1 MTKQKKSI
9 IQTPT
14 KGKGG
19 GKGSS
24 SKGGKSE
31 AVDIKD
37 CPLELK
43 SFDSV
48 DSASAPNYF
57 NTLKKPASEDIGL
70 EDLDSLQLELENI
83 LSSCVIR
90 RQYYKD
96 ESEVLAHLD
105 KYKGSDII
113 FLYFYVNGA

>member
-1 MTKQKKSI
+1 M
-9 IQTPT
+9 
-14 KGKGG
+14 
-19 GKGSS
+19 
-24 SKGGKSE
+24 
-31 AVDIKD
+31 DIKD

-105 KYKGSDII
+105 KYKGKVKKVSTPEST
-113 FLYFYVNGA
+113 FYIQLKKCNVTSFVMHLKDLEV